1 MQVVGVAADVREMYG
16 SRAPR
21 WYLYRPLRATEFGER
36 IAVVMRAAGDP
47 GALVT
52 IVQEQVRAL
61 DPALPPGSVN
71 TTRERM
77 KMPQWPARTAAGFL
91 TVCGGL
97 ALLLATVGLFG
108 VTYYT
113 VSQRTR
119 EFGIRVALGAA
130 PRDVLTLVLREGLTL
145 GGAGMAIGL
154 IGALLAVRLIS
165 NTLVGVSPS
174 DPTTYLTAGIL
185 QATVA
190 LAACLLPALRAMR
203 ADPMLALRQE

>member
-1 MQVVGVAADVREMYG
+1 MAIVGKAMAAELWPQSDAVGRWLRTGKNGRLVQVVGVAADVREMYG

-21 WYLYRPLRATEFGER
+21 WYLYRPLRADRVRRACRGGHAER
-36 IAVVMRAAGDP
+36 PAIPR
-47 GALVT
+47 ALVT
-52 IVQEQVRAL
+52 IVRSRCSAL

-91 TVCGGL
+91 TVCGSL
-97 ALLLATVGLFG
+97 AVLLATVGLFG

-119 EFGIRVALGAA
+119 EFGVRVALGAA

-145 GGAGMAIGL
+145 GGAGM
-154 IGALLAVRLIS
+154 
-165 NTLVGVSPS
+165 
-174 DPTTYLTAGIL
+174 
-185 QATVA
+185 
-190 LAACLLPALRAMR
+190 
-203 ADPMLALRQE
+203 